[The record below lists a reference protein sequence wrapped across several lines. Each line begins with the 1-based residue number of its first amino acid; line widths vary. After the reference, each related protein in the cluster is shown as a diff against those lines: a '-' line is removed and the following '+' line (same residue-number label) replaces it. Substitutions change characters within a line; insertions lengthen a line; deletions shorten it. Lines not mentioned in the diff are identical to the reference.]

1 MFFKFFVWIS
11 THVLLFQPKAQGGR
25 AVPGACEGPED
36 GRVLNG
42 RGDGSAGPL
51 GGRGPGG
58 LSAGGRGGSDCN
70 GVSDSRVDPP
80 TEAGSLL
87 RGEATAME
95 PPAVPL
101 APMSMPGS
109 SEVPPGPSM
118 EGSGHAEV
126 PPTDV
131 PLASAGDVSVASGSP
146 VIVILDSPTSDQG
159 KGAAGDETGPSDRP
173 EVPVVEQADLEPGEA
188 SMAFAPIAGDPNTWG
203 GVHVLRGGT
212 VPPRGADPCLPSMTG
227 RRCGSGRSSR
237 ALAKWWR
244 RRSKRRRLPLARKW
258 RRSPR

>member
-1 MFFKFFVWIS
+1 
-11 THVLLFQPKAQGGR
+11 
-25 AVPGACEGPED
+25 
-36 GRVLNG
+36 
-42 RGDGSAGPL
+42 
-51 GGRGPGG
+51 
-58 LSAGGRGGSDCN
+58 
-70 GVSDSRVDPP
+70 
-80 TEAGSLL
+80 
-87 RGEATAME
+87 ME

-203 GVHVLRGGT
+203 GGPRLTWRDSAASGGRPVFT
-212 VPPRGADPCLPSMTG
+212 LDDGEEMRLWQEFQGVGQVVEKALEAATFALSKEMASISQVKVFGPRPCRQIG
-227 RRCGSGRSSR
+227 
-237 ALAKWWR
+237 LA
-244 RRSKRRRLPLARKW
+244 S
-258 RRSPR
+258 